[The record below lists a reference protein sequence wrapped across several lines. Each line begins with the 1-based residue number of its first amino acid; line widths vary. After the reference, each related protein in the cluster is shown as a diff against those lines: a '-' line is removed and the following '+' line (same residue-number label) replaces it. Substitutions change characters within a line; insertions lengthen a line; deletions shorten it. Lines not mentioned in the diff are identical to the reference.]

1 MICDYISSTKI
12 PIQTIIFNPKIH
24 KLYIGVESAPNKPYE
39 GGCKNTNIFKGT
51 KKSKNQLDSWLVTRF
66 PPKLKGNGSNP
77 HDTTRKMGENEWWL
91 FKKELSFW

>member
-39 GGCKNTNIFKGT
+39 GGARIQIYF
-51 KKSKNQLDSWLVTRF
+51 
-66 PPKLKGNGSNP
+66 
-77 HDTTRKMGENEWWL
+77 
-91 FKKELSFW
+91 